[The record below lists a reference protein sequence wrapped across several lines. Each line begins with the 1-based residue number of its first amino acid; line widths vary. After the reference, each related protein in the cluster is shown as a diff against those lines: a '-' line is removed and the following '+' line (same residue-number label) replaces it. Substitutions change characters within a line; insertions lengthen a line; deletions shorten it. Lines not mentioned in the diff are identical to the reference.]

1 MMEFLVQWKIDLDA
15 TDPVEAAKEAR
26 KIQLDTESIA
36 TVFEVTDKKANKTF
50 EIDLS
55 ENRNVQAIS
64 RSQVQTG
71 RLHVKNGLHQT

>member
-1 MMEFLVQWKIDLDA
+1 MTEFLVQWKIDIDT

-55 ENRNVQAIS
+55 ESRYETISKSQA
-64 RSQVQTG
+64 QTG
-71 RLHVKNGLHQT
+71 RQHVKNGLHQT

>member
-1 MMEFLVQWKIDLDA
+1 MTEFLVQWKIDIDT

-26 KIQLDTESIA
+26 KIQMDTESIA

-55 ENRNVQAIS
+55 ESRHVQAIS
-64 RSQVQTG
+64 KSQIQTG
-71 RLHVKNGLHQT
+71 S